1 MDTTRII
8 ATVVFVASLV
18 LLGDAWL
25 KKDQPKGVATVQ
37 TQSTEGTSSV
47 PTINS
52 IGTDTEQVVREIP
65 GSQDQQTSSL
75 IAIDT
80 DLFEGAVDLKG
91 GDIVRLVLKEH
102 HSKEDKTKRL
112 TLFRKEGGRT
122 YVTQSGLV
130 GEGLPNHTSSFVA
143 ASDRYSLTDGSNEL
157 VITLTS
163 ENQDITVVKTITFE
177 RGSYL
182 VKVGYAIKNNKDKN
196 IKKC

>member
-65 GSQDQQTSSL
+65 GSQDQQTSS
-75 IAIDT
+75 
-80 DLFEGAVDLKG
+80 
-91 GDIVRLVLKEH
+91 
-102 HSKEDKTKRL
+102 
-112 TLFRKEGGRT
+112 
-122 YVTQSGLV
+122 
-130 GEGLPNHTSSFVA
+130 
-143 ASDRYSLTDGSNEL
+143 
-157 VITLTS
+157 
-163 ENQDITVVKTITFE
+163 
-177 RGSYL
+177 
-182 VKVGYAIKNNKDKN
+182 
-196 IKKC
+196 